1 MHQNPERIQQFT
13 ADVAGMKLRDPAT
26 GLDRLLTRLGLA
38 GMVAGIAFAVVSWFV
53 SHSTR
58 NPLQQRDAIVLGLLG
73 VTLAVVG
80 GVLWLKATLAG
91 FLRFWMARL
100 CYEQQ
105 AQADRLAAV
114 LAPSAPPGTP
124 GAAPPPGPGV
134 ASPGDG
140 AFAGGRTP

>member
-1 MHQNPERIQQFT
+1 MHQNPERIEQFT

-26 GLDRLLTRLGLA
+26 GLDRLLTRLGLG
-38 GMVAGIAFAVVSWFV
+38 GMVAGVTFAVVAWFI
-53 SHSTR
+53 SHGTR

-100 CYEQQ
+100 CCEQQ
-105 AQADRLAAV
+105 AQSDRLAAA
-114 LAPSAPPGTP
+114 LAPAAGP
-124 GAAPPPGPGV
+124 GAVPPPPGPGA

>member
-38 GMVAGIAFAVVSWFV
+38 GMVAGITFAVVSWFV
-53 SHSTR
+53 SHGTR

-105 AQADRLAAV
+105 AQADRLAAR
-114 LAPSAPPGTP
+114 ARPGRPAGHARRRAAARP
-124 GAAPPPGPGV
+124 GRGVPG
-134 ASPGDG
+134 
-140 AFAGGRTP
+140 